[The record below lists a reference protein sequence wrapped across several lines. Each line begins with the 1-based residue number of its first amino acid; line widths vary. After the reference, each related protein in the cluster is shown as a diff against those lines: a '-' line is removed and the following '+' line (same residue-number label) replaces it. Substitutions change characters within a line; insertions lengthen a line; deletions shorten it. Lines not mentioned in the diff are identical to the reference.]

1 MKFFSTTLALL
12 LTLTLVPLVAT
23 GETRDIRQS
32 ALDTERNLGEPSM
45 AAHENVALGQVPG
58 AFVITKFGYNAEVT
72 DADEESIWDVPDLGG
87 PERCNTVVTDTATAL
102 FLSSSAAGDAT
113 ETVMI
118 EGLTTGFV
126 PQTLEVT
133 LGATAATTGTV
144 PAAAGTWLRVNR
156 MYATSADLTGD
167 TYLSDAATDTDTDG
181 VPDDLGTI
189 VAAISAGENQ
199 TLQSCYTV
207 PADYVAILTQVCV
220 SNTVLGG
227 ANALDFRVRITDN
240 AAGATSR
247 TQVMFT
253 QASGTTTCTE
263 TDPNRIFTE
272 KTDIEI
278 TGAGTTQ
285 AATTTF
291 GLILL
296 PEGYYKD

>member
-1 MKFFSTTLALL
+1 MHRFRLPFYIFLLIAIPTL
-12 LTLTLVPLVAT
+12 LVGA
-23 GETRDIRQS
+23 TRDLRQS
-32 ALDTERNLGEPSM
+32 ALDVEHTLGTPVM
-45 AAHENVALGQVPG
+45 ASHENIALGRVPG
-58 AFVITKFGYNAEVT
+58 AFVVTKFGYNAEVT

-102 FLSSSAAGDAT
+102 FISSSAAGDAT

-118 EGLTTGFV
+118 EGLAAGFV
-126 PQTLEVT
+126 LQTLEVT
-133 LGATAATTGTV
+133 LGATATTTGTV

-156 MYATSADLTGD
+156 MYATSDDLTGD
-167 TYLSDAATDTDTDG
+167 TYLSDAATDTDTNG
-181 VPDDLGTI
+181 IPDDLGTI

-199 TLQSCYTV
+199 TLQSCYTI
-207 PADYVAILTQVCV
+207 PAGYVAILAKLCV

-227 ANALDFRVRITDN
+227 ANALDFRIRITDN

-247 TQVMFT
+247 TQVMYT
-253 QASGTTTCTE
+253 QASGSTLCTD

-272 KTDIEI
+272 KTDIEV

-296 PEGYYKD
+296 PEGYYTN

>member
-1 MKFFSTTLALL
+1 MRKLFLYCAMLIFPLM
-12 LTLTLVPLVAT
+12 LVGA
-23 GETRDIRQS
+23 TRDIRQP
-32 ALDTERNLGEPSM
+32 ALDTERTLGAPAM
-45 AAHENVALGQVPG
+45 DAHENIALGQVPG

-102 FLSSSAAGDAT
+102 FLSSSAAGDAA

-118 EGLTTGFV
+118 EGLAAGFV
-126 PQTLEVT
+126 IQTLEVT
-133 LGATAATTGTV
+133 LGATQVTTGTIPV
-144 PAAAGTWLRVNR
+144 AAGTWLRINR
-156 MYATSADLTGD
+156 MYATSADLAGD
-167 TYLSDAATDTDTDG
+167 VYVSDAATDTDTDG

-189 VAAISAGENQ
+189 VAAITAGENQ
-199 TLQSCYTV
+199 TLQSCYTI
-207 PADYVAILTQVCV
+207 PADYVAILSKVCV

-227 ANALDFRVRITDN
+227 ANALDFRIRMTDN

-253 QASGTTTCTE
+253 QASGTTNCTE
-263 TDPNRIFTE
+263 TDPHRIFTE

-296 PEGYYKD
+296 PEGYYKN